1 MPKNLTGQQ
10 AGIVQGDQVNDP
22 SVRVFRGKNLFPQS
36 FLHPSSCRYGE
47 VDVLGAMR
55 CERGDI
61 FPYKFDT
68 ELDTFTLQSP
78 IKSEVNMYTGAFKV
92 PMEAIYPRNWRDVMF
107 PNPTKGD
114 DSPSDCRAIFNPSLF
129 TNSLLTG
136 LELYQIDSSNIIYSI
151 VCRYVFLLES
161 VFSAGSIF
169 SKFNMHLNAY
179 NWSYEDS
186 EGNVVQ
192 TSFDKWFDN
201 VFVPWL
207 KSIVVL
213 DTDSVLSESPFVA
226 SISEPSDQTRI
237 YYYIVPDGD
246 SRLSVIP
253 PIGIPQPIVYI
264 TFRRALE
271 LVRTGE
277 YAFLNPPSNP
287 VTTPL
292 PVPSIVTSGTGF
304 NSLRLNI
311 EPIIA
316 YKLVTSHFFVNSK
329 VDFVYTAQLFRDN
342 MQSLVYGDSAIPTF
356 TWNGIVK
363 QYDVFS
369 ERVMSDIFN
378 AQGLVGLDPISYYIN
393 LFSWSRSLRYG
404 DYFTGAHVEPL
415 AVGDVNTPVTD
426 GSVATIDLTKK
437 LQLTRFLNKINIVGS
452 RFEDYIRALFG
463 GSIPEAP
470 KDVPIRLSLEK
481 SNIEGFEVNNTGSE
495 QASAQQ
501 NLRTSNLK
509 LNDSRFMFE
518 AAIDEPCWIIVTRHF
533 DVERI
538 YSRTCDRFAFHEDRF
553 DDFIPD
559 MQFVG
564 DQDVKATEL
573 DITRVDIP
581 FAYNLRYM
589 EYKNRYSYASGAF
602 IEYLPSW
609 AFITDNK
616 DGASPEFNI
625 DTHYIRSSPSE
636 FDRFYKQFSGYSL
649 ASYFHFITFT
659 TNVLNPYRQMVYAP
673 EILS

>member
-1 MPKNLTGQQ
+1 MAKNLTGQQ
-10 AGIVQGDQVNDP
+10 AGVVQGDQVNDP

-36 FLHPSSCRYGE
+36 FRHPSSCRYGE

-78 IKSEVNMYTGAFKV
+78 IKSDVSMYTGAFKV
-92 PMEAIYPRNWRDVMF
+92 PMEAIYPRNWRDVMY

-114 DSPSDCRAIFNPSLF
+114 DAPSDCRAIFSPSLF
-129 TNSLLTG
+129 TNTILQVIESYISADHILFG
-136 LELYQIDSSNIIYSI
+136 L
-151 VCRYVFLLES
+151 VTRYVLLLES
-161 VFSAGSIF
+161 VYSSGSLF
-169 SKFNMHLNAY
+169 SKFNMHLNAF

-186 EGNVVQ
+186 DGNVVIS
-192 TSFDKWFDN
+192 SFDKWFDN
-201 VFVPWL
+201 IFVPWL
-207 KSIVVL
+207 KSIVILNNDL
-213 DTDSVLSESPFVA
+213 DVSSSIYLASAISDSSN
-226 SISEPSDQTRI
+226 SIS
-237 YYYIVPDGD
+237 YYIVPDGD
-246 SRLSVIP
+246 IRLSVTP
-253 PIGIPQPIVYI
+253 SLGVPYPLAYI

-271 LVRTGE
+271 MVRTGE
-277 YAFLNPPSNP
+277 FVFVSPSTVA

-292 PVPSIVTSGTGF
+292 SLPSIVTAGTGF

-342 MQSLVYGDSAIPTF
+342 MQSLVYGDSAVPTF

-369 ERVMSDIFN
+369 ERVMYDIF
-378 AQGLVGLDPISYYIN
+378 ASETLAGDEPLSYFIN

-415 AVGDVNTPVTD
+415 AVGEVNTPVTD

-495 QASAQQ
+495 QASALQ

-573 DITRVDIP
+573 DITRVDDP

-616 DGASPEFNI
+616 DGASPEFTI
-625 DTHYIRSSPSE
+625 DPDYIRSSPSE

-673 EILS
+673 EILA

>member
-36 FLHPSSCRYGE
+36 FRHPSSCRYGE

-114 DSPSDCRAIFNPSLF
+114 DVPSDCRAIFNVSVF
-129 TNSLLTG
+129 TNSLLSQ
-136 LELYQIDSSNIIYSI
+136 LQDSIELGTRIYI
-151 VCRYVFLLES
+151 PVFVKLVLLLES
-161 VFSAGSIF
+161 IYSSGSLF
-169 SKFNMHLNAY
+169 SKFNMHLNAF
-179 NWSYEDS
+179 NWTYEDS
-186 EGNVVQ
+186 DGNVVQ

-201 VFVPWL
+201 VFVPWF
-207 KSIVVL
+207 KNIISI
-213 DTDSVLSESPFVA
+213 DSVDLSYSPFLV
-226 SISEPSDQTRI
+226 SSD
-237 YYYIVPDGD
+237 YYNDATVIRYYVVPDGD
-246 SRLSVIP
+246 PRLSLTP
-253 PIGIPQPIVYI
+253 PLSVQNPLIYI

-271 LVRTGE
+271 LLRSGNFIVYISETFE
-277 YAFLNPPSNP
+277 APSLL
-287 VTTPL
+287 TA
-292 PVPSIVTSGTGF
+292 PSIVSLGTGF

-329 VDFVYTAQLFRDN
+329 VDFVYSAQLFRDN
-342 MQSLVYGDSAIPTF
+342 MQSIVYGDGAVPTF
-356 TWNGIVK
+356 VWNGIVM

-369 ERVMSDIFN
+369 ERVMNDIISG
-378 AQGLVGLDPISYYIN
+378 AATGIVPLDYFIN

-495 QASAQQ
+495 QASAEQ

-509 LNDSRFMFE
+509 LNESKFMFE
-518 AAIDEPCWIIVTRHF
+518 AGIDEPCWIIVTRHF

-573 DITRVDIP
+573 DITRVDNP

-616 DGASPEFNI
+616 DGAPLEFNI
-625 DTHYIRSSPSE
+625 DPDYIRSSPSE

-659 TNVLNPYRQMVYAP
+659 TNVLNLYRQMVFAP